1 MSKMAILNFKG
12 RNIYYDVKGNG
23 KPFVILNGIMMSTKS
38 WEPFVSSFTEQN
50 TLIRLDFID
59 QGQSDKLVSSI
70 YTQDIQV
77 QILEALLKELKLSKV
92 SIVGISYGGEVAI
105 QFAIK
110 HPNSVDRLVLFNTTP
125 YTSPWLAEIGYKW
138 NSIGKTRD
146 AKTYYQ
152 ATIPA
157 IYSPSFY
164 EEKIEWMKKREQL
177 LLPIFSNPEFLNQME
192 RLTNSAEH
200 YDVRSELHL
209 ITAPTLIIAADEDYL
224 TPMSNQQ
231 VLHKM
236 IKGSDLVIL
245 PGVGHA
251 SMYEKPLLFVT
262 LILGFINAKDTNY
275 NI

>member
-1 MSKMAILNFKG
+1 MAILNFKG
-12 RNIYYDVKGNG
+12 RNIYYDIQGEG
-23 KPFVILNGIMMSTKS
+23 KPFIILNGIMMSTKS
-38 WEPFVSSFTEQN
+38 WEPFVETFKENN

-59 QGQSDKLVSSI
+59 QGQSDKLKSSV

-77 QILEALLKELKLSKV
+77 QIVECLLKELKLNKV
-92 SIVGISYGGEVAI
+92 SVVGISYGGEVAI

-110 HPNSVDRLVLFNTTP
+110 HPNLVDRLVLFNTTP

-146 AKTYYQ
+146 GQTYYQ

-164 EEKIEWMKKREQL
+164 EQKLEWMKKREQI
-177 LLPIFSNPEFLNQME
+177 LLPVFSNPEFLDQME

-200 YDVRSELHL
+200 YDVRNELHQ

-224 TPMSNQQ
+224 TPMSNQK
-231 VLHKM
+231 VLHEM
-236 IKGSDLVIL
+236 IKNSDLVIL

-262 LILGFINAKDTNY
+262 LVLGFINAKETQY